1 MSLLTDEDRLS
12 LITYATTTITASDG
26 RQQTHTPFKVVAPER
41 RIATPSTRAGSSHMV
56 VPGQP
61 MSALHSSSSAL
72 SLATNGTPFSMLSPF
87 KKMPSSSVP
96 HLRNSSL
103 GNMRPLGLPSIPH
116 IQSAAMNVS
125 LSSPHNMPPLHTG
138 IRIHGTDAGP
148 QSAALNTGLLWRS
161 E

>member
-12 LITYATTTITASDG
+12 LITYATTTITAGGG

-72 SLATNGTPFSMLSPF
+72 SLTTNGTPFSMLSPF

-96 HLRNSSL
+96 HLRI
-103 GNMRPLGLPSIPH
+103 SIPH

-125 LSSPHNMPPLHTG
+125 LSSPHNTPPLHTG

-148 QSAALNTGLLWRS
+148 
-161 E
+161 

>member
-12 LITYATTTITASDG
+12 LITYTTTTITASDG

-72 SLATNGTPFSMLSPF
+72 SLTTNGTPVSMLSPF

-96 HLRNSSL
+96 HLRISSL

-125 LSSPHNMPPLHTG
+125 LSSPHNTPPLHTG

-148 QSAALNTGLLWRS
+148 
-161 E
+161 